1 MSGNM
6 SRSWRL
12 YVCHDGYIVD
22 HGGYILNHCGY
33 ILDAREAYAPKMS
46 KIQVVRWE
54 DGQAAT

>member
-12 YVCHDGYIVD
+12 Y
-22 HGGYILNHCGY
+22 CGSWGLY
-33 ILDAREAYAPKMS
+33 SESLWLYFGITGVDAREAYAPKMS
-46 KIQVVRWE
+46 KIQAVRWE